1 MLVGE
6 TDNEYGNI
14 YVQVMIERV
23 TEFKARNVTK
33 GHGPAIA
40 GAHEVA
46 SLGRGDSR
54 RESKAGSSRCPRK
67 TLEGKKSKG
76 IFIVL

>member
-33 GHGPAIA
+33 GHGLAIA

-54 RESKAGSSRCPRK
+54 AGVPGREQQVPK
-67 TLEGKKSKG
+67 
-76 IFIVL
+76 